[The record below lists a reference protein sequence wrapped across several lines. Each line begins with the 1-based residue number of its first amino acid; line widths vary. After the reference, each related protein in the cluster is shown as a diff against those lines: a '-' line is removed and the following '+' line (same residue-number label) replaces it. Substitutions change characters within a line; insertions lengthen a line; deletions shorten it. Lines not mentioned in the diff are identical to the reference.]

1 MKRSV
6 FTLGSIFLGVLVV
19 WAVLARTDSLSAK
32 PQDAA
37 NQGAKYSTRTLPL
50 PDNGAGDVPMDYIAY
65 DPSTNSLWVP
75 GGVTAAVDVVDVAT
89 GKVRQIPNFPTKE
102 VEVRGNKRTLGPSAV
117 SIGDGE
123 VYIGNRGDS
132 SVCSFD
138 ARSLTRRACT
148 HFDSVTD
155 AVVYVAP
162 TKEVWVTTPSD
173 KSIRIVDI
181 KTMEQ
186 KEKLTYDG
194 APEGFAVDAMHG
206 RFYTNLEDKD
216 RSLAI
221 DLKTRKTLTTWNPS
235 CGSEGPHGL
244 GLDPKAGQ
252 LFVACS
258 TLVEVLDAGH
268 DGAILSKVD
277 TGDGVDD
284 IYYSPASHMLYVGAA
299 KAAKLTIARADD
311 KGKLSLIAQ
320 MPTRQGARNG
330 VLDKNGN
337 LYLAHSGIAKYSDLL
352 VVSPNGK

>member
-1 MKRSV
+1 MKRSAFV
-6 FTLGSIFLGVLVV
+6 LGSIFLGVLAV
-19 WAVLARTDSLSAK
+19 WTVIARTESASAK
-32 PQDAA
+32 SQDAPK
-37 NQGAKYSTRTLPL
+37 QTGSYSVRTLPL
-50 PDNGAGDVPMDYIAY
+50 PDNGAGDVSMDYIAF
-65 DPSTNSLWVP
+65 DHSTNSLWVP
-75 GGVTAAVDVVDVAT
+75 GGNTAAVDVVDVAT
-89 GKVRQIPNFPTKE
+89 GKVRQIPDFPTK
-102 VEVRGNKRTLGPSAV
+102 VVDFRGGKRTLGPTAV
-117 SIGDGE
+117 SIGEGE

-132 SVCSFD
+132 SVCSFN
-138 ARSLTRRACT
+138 ASSLARRACA
-148 HFDSVTD
+148 HFDGVTD

-162 TKEVWVTTPSD
+162 TKEVWVTIPSD

-221 DLKTRKTLTTWNPS
+221 DLKTRKTIANWNPS

-244 GLDPKAGQ
+244 GVDPKAGQ

-284 IYYSPASHMLYVGAA
+284 INYSPATHMLYVGAA

-311 KGKLSLIAQ
+311 KGMLSVIAQ
-320 MPTRQGARNG
+320 VPTREGARNG

-337 LYLAHSGIAKYSDLL
+337 LYLAHSAIAKFSEIL
-352 VVSPNGK
+352 VVSPTRN

>member
-1 MKRSV
+1 MKRSA
-6 FTLGSIFLGVLVV
+6 FALGFIFLGVLAV
-19 WAVLARTDSLSAK
+19 WTVLVRTESLSAK
-32 PQDAA
+32 SQDAA
-37 NQGAKYSTRTLPL
+37 KQEANYSVRTLPL
-50 PDNGAGDVPMDYIAY
+50 PDNNKGDVSMDYIAY

-75 GGVTAAVDVVDVAT
+75 GGITAAVDVVDVAT
-89 GKVRQIPNFPTKE
+89 GKVRQIPDLPTKE
-102 VEVRGNKRTLGPSAV
+102 VDFRGGKRTLGPSAV

-132 SVCSFD
+132 SVCGFN
-138 ARSLTRRACT
+138 ATSLARRACA
-148 HFDSVTD
+148 HFDAVTD
-155 AVVYVAP
+155 AVVYVKP
-162 TKEVWVTTPSD
+162 TKEVWVTIPAD

-221 DLKTRKTLTTWNPS
+221 DLKTRKTIATWNPS
-235 CGSEGPHGL
+235 CGAEGPHGL
-244 GLDPKAGQ
+244 GLDPKAGL

-284 IYYSPASHMLYVGAA
+284 IYYSPATHMLYVGAA

-311 KGKLSLIAQ
+311 KGKLSVITQ
-320 MPTRQGARNG
+320 MPTREGARNG
-330 VLDKNGN
+330 VLDKSGN
-337 LYLAHSGIAKYSDLL
+337 LYLAHSAIAKFNDLL
-352 VVSPNGK
+352 VVSPARN

>member
-1 MKRSV
+1 MKRSA
-6 FTLGSIFLGVLVV
+6 FALGFIFLGVLAV
-19 WAVLARTDSLSAK
+19 WTIFARTESVSAK
-32 PQDAA
+32 PQDAPK
-37 NQGAKYSTRTLPL
+37 QGANYSVRSLPL
-50 PDNGAGDVPMDYIAY
+50 PDNNAGDVSMDYIAY
-65 DPSTNSLWVP
+65 DASTNSLWVP
-75 GGVTAAVDVVDVAT
+75 GGNTAAVDVVDVAT

-102 VEVRGNKRTLGPSAV
+102 VDFRGGKRTLGPTAV
-117 SIGDGE
+117 SIGEGE
-123 VYIGNRGDS
+123 VYVGNRGDS
-132 SVCSFD
+132 SVCSFN
-138 ARSLTRRACT
+138 ASSLTRRACA

-173 KSIRIVDI
+173 KSIRIVDV

-216 RSLAI
+216 RSLSI
-221 DLKTRKTLTTWNPS
+221 DLKTRKTLTNWGPS
-235 CGSEGPHGL
+235 CGPDGPHGL
-244 GLDPKAGQ
+244 GLDAKAGL

-284 IYYSPASHMLYVGAA
+284 IYYSPATHMLYVGAA
-299 KAAKLTIARADD
+299 KAAKLTIARTDD
-311 KGKLSLIAQ
+311 KGKLSVIAQ
-320 MPTRQGARNG
+320 VPVREGARNG
-330 VLDKNGN
+330 VLDKNSN
-337 LYLAHSGIAKYSDLL
+337 LYLAHSAIAKFSEIL
-352 VVSPNGK
+352 VVSPSRN

>member
-1 MKRSV
+1 MKRCAPVLV
-6 FTLGSIFLGVLVV
+6 FIFLGALAAWSVF
-19 WAVLARTDSLSAK
+19 AQTKSTTAGSHDSSGANYSARTI
-32 PQDAA
+32 
-37 NQGAKYSTRTLPL
+37 PL
-50 PDNGAGDVPMDYIAY
+50 PDNNTGDVSMDYIAY
-65 DPSTNSLWVP
+65 DASTNSVWVP
-75 GGVTAAVDVVDVAT
+75 GGNTGAVDIVDAAT
-89 GKVRQIPNFPTKE
+89 SKVRQLPKFPTKE
-102 VEVRGNKRTLGPSAV
+102 VDFRGGKRTLGPTAV
-117 SIGDGE
+117 SIGEGE

-132 SVCSFD
+132 SVCSFN
-138 ARSLTRRACT
+138 ASSLAPGGCA
-148 HFDSVTD
+148 HFDAVTD

-173 KSIRIVDI
+173 NSIRIVDA
-181 KTMEQ
+181 KTMQ
-186 KEKLTYDG
+186 AKEKLTYEG
-194 APEGFAVDAMHG
+194 NPEGFAVDAMHG

-221 DLKTRKTLTTWNPS
+221 DLKTHKTITNWNPS
-235 CGSEGPHGL
+235 CGPDGPHGL
-244 GLDPKAGQ
+244 GLDSKAGL

-284 IYYSPASHMLYVGAA
+284 IYYSPATHLLYVGAA

-311 KGKLSLIAQ
+311 KGHLSIVAQ
-320 MPTRQGARNG
+320 VPTREGARNG

-337 LYLAHSGIAKYSDLL
+337 LYLAHSAIAKFSGLV

>member
-1 MKRSV
+1 
-6 FTLGSIFLGVLVV
+6 
-19 WAVLARTDSLSAK
+19 
-32 PQDAA
+32 
-37 NQGAKYSTRTLPL
+37 
-50 PDNGAGDVPMDYIAY
+50 
-65 DPSTNSLWVP
+65 
-75 GGVTAAVDVVDVAT
+75 
-89 GKVRQIPNFPTKE
+89 
-102 VEVRGNKRTLGPSAV
+102 
-117 SIGDGE
+117 
-123 VYIGNRGDS
+123 
-132 SVCSFD
+132 
-138 ARSLTRRACT
+138 LTRRACA

-162 TKEVWVTTPSD
+162 TKEVWVTIPSD

-337 LYLAHSGIAKYSDLL
+337 LYLAHSAIAKYSDLL